1 MKKFLSACIVAASTC
16 AAHADA
22 VDALRGFVSDV
33 KTGHASFTQTVTS
46 PDGAKKKAS
55 SGTFDFSR
63 PNRFRFA
70 YARPFEQVIVADGQ
84 KVWIYDADLNQVSTR
99 KLSQALGATPAVLLA
114 GGSMDKDFTLTSLP
128 SKDGFDWVQAVPK
141 QKDGPFQSV
150 RVGFKGRDLS
160 VIEIIDSFGQHSLLE
175 FTQLVANAAEP
186 AELFKFVV
194 PAGADVLEQ

>member
-1 MKKFLSACIVAASTC
+1 
-16 AAHADA
+16 
-22 VDALRGFVSDV
+22 
-33 KTGHASFTQTVTS
+33 
-46 PDGAKKKAS
+46 
-55 SGTFDFSR
+55 
-63 PNRFRFA
+63 
-70 YARPFEQVIVADGQ
+70 
-84 KVWIYDADLNQVSTR
+84 
-99 KLSQALGATPAVLLA
+99 
-114 GGSMDKDFTLTSLP
+114 
-128 SKDGFDWVQAVPK
+128 VQAVPK